1 MSRKQQQIMFEREP
15 ASEPTNVV
23 SSISTFQ
30 SAVEYLNSVIILLTT
45 NGIFADPFN
54 GEKLILPL
62 TRAKAI
68 VTPNIT
74 LKARFWWRNQFRQT
88 WKTQNSIS
96 VGTVTSFSY
105 AIELSKTERWFGW
118 RKSQNKNS
126 LASSTKSTLGCTQF
140 AHWWYCMVHRHRGW
154 LDNQGCNGSQ
164 GCRNG

>member
-88 WKTQNSIS
+88 
-96 VGTVTSFSY
+96 
-105 AIELSKTERWFGW
+105 
-118 RKSQNKNS
+118 
-126 LASSTKSTLGCTQF
+126 
-140 AHWWYCMVHRHRGW
+140 
-154 LDNQGCNGSQ
+154 
-164 GCRNG
+164 